1 VTAVAG
7 LALATAPNLADFLP
21 FFQPLLPGRLA
32 TGIATVFAPAVIAI
46 LFTSLALALLCCKIE
61 HSASRTRSS
70 TDPSLGVAHMH
81 GSVSISGGQR
91 FIFKVTF
98 FIITMAAVWLVLV
111 GALLFAVR
119 AFTIDVGISK
129 SIANGSVYMSTLA
142 LSIIVVLAF
151 IFPALLLLQ
160 PSRLWRVLRE
170 ERHAITPRHLFR
182 GPSFFTSSLK
192 PLTLA

>member
-1 VTAVAG
+1 
-7 LALATAPNLADFLP
+7 
-21 FFQPLLPGRLA
+21 
-32 TGIATVFAPAVIAI
+32 
-46 LFTSLALALLCCKIE
+46 
-61 HSASRTRSS
+61 
-70 TDPSLGVAHMH
+70 MH

-98 FIITMAAVWLVLV
+98 FIITIAAVWLVLV

-129 SIANGSVYMSTLA
+129 SIANGSVYMSILA
-142 LSIIVVLAF
+142 FSIIVVLAI

-160 PSRLWRVLRE
+160 PSRLWHVLRE

-192 PLTLA
+192 PLTLACSCIPKYI